1 MNCVN
6 GDEVLSNYE
15 LRLTAFKTLLAK
27 HTENSKL
34 QQQMPIKV
42 VNALALCEN
51 VHSFFSAL
59 KGRELNELTAYNE
72 SEFNFTML
80 LYAVV
85 NINNH
90 INTIRPVSSTA
101 LTAHS
106 QLMQVNSVIQRSP
119 ELISYIYV
127 LKWLHCVFAK
137 ASNDARTSPMSTIM
151 NVSLW
156 SDSNSDDSQLQ
167 MNYDDVLL
175 AQSAAASSG
184 AVDAL
189 LQGVVA
195 LLLQGE
201 LTKAQELCNH
211 KKAFFVS
218 ALLEGGLPFWEENE
232 DVRAMLLPPYM
243 WNMQFNSSEN
253 TTDKAGKGNANWIV
267 WLHTVYALAGNTN
280 MKNGLRDICRFISG
294 NTNDMTLTCSNV
306 YKYLYV
312 HVMSMFN
319 ACLMRQLRK
328 NGYNASAL
336 SCYVSDCEK
345 EMDDLQ
351 QANGNRDMTAV
362 LNAIRSDSIYTEIK
376 RRYPLIDIELQLLQL
391 HFTQVCV
398 EDSNDNGALLQ
409 CVQTMLHSIY
419 SQVSPER
426 HSQALP
432 ALISEHD
439 FVVFTQQM
447 KRCEF
452 LRSVCTLLVFLFKV
466 YPCVFTGKDGVN
478 DHVRKKVFTEYNE
491 LLWEYVQAVFEI
503 FPAKPQLYVYV
514 LTFMLELETVKKIV
528 NMLSN
533 RLSLMGT
540 QNDYLSCFVN
550 EVQMYFHAEH
560 GLDEVIASVVNGSV
574 LFSYAK
580 GGSVSVDD
588 TIYDNVMRRVKGA
601 SSSESSSVLHER
613 IKVDQALTL
622 FGAHSALSRVA
633 QDKYAIKLCFVMLYN
648 HQYALAEQFVQ
659 KLNYHHL
666 EEVVAEDE
674 SDCLIDECEI
684 IRRLKCVLLLIVR
697 TAKTYEEVLYLRRM
711 DVNGYKRSELCG
723 MSEML
728 VNVYAKQLNVLLKKC
743 VFDKDGVVKF
753 VNDCYATAVKEGDD
767 VGDIQ
772 YEPIKV
778 VFEEWL
784 YQTCQCVNVVCD
796 YGYYEDKA
804 NIPEVFK
811 AMLVGVFNEGID
823 EELLLNRYMI
833 NGSKRKGVLFM
844 LYHRLVSDFDF
855 MEGIASASLALLDK
869 DIDGDIS
876 TI

>member
-6 GDEVLSNYE
+6 VDETLSNYE
-15 LRLTAFKTLLAK
+15 HRLMAFKTHVMK
-27 HTENSKL
+27 HAEDSAL

-42 VNALALCEN
+42 VNASTLCEDY
-51 VHSFFSAL
+51 HTFFAAL
-59 KGRELNELTAYNE
+59 KGRDINELGTYNE

-80 LYAVV
+80 LNAIV
-85 NINNH
+85 NINTH
-90 INTIRPVSSTA
+90 IKTIRPVSSTSN
-101 LTAHS
+101 S
-106 QLMQVNSVIQRSP
+106 QLMQVNNIIQRSP
-119 ELISYIYV
+119 ELISYIYI

-137 ASNDARTSPMSTIM
+137 SSNDSHSSPMSTIM

-156 SDSNSDDSQLQ
+156 NDSANSDAS

-175 AQSAAASSG
+175 AQSAAAPSN

-189 LQGVVA
+189 LQGVAA

-201 LTKAQELCNH
+201 LAKAQELCNH

-218 ALLEGGLPFWEENE
+218 AVLEGGLPFWEEQE
-232 DVRAMLLPPYM
+232 DVKNMLLPPYM
-243 WNMQFNSSEN
+243 WNMQYSSGEHES
-253 TTDKAGKGNANWIV
+253 DKAGKGNANWIV

-294 NTNDMTLTCSNV
+294 NTNDMTLTGSNV

-312 HVMSMFN
+312 HVMNMFN
-319 ACLMRQLRK
+319 SRLMKELRR

-345 EMDDLQ
+345 EMDELQ
-351 QANGNRDMTAV
+351 QANSNNNDITAV

-398 EDSNDNGALLQ
+398 DDNCDDLLLQ
-409 CVQTMLHSIY
+409 NVQTLCNSVC
-419 SQVSPER
+419 SQIAPER
-426 HSQALP
+426 RSTALP

-439 FVVFTQQM
+439 FVVFAQRV

-452 LRSVCTLLVFLFKV
+452 LRNVCTLLVFLFKV
-466 YPCVFTGKDGVN
+466 YPAVFIGKSNLNDHLRKDVFTQ
-478 DHVRKKVFTEYNE
+478 YNE
-491 LLWEYVQAVFEI
+491 LLWEYIQAAFEM
-503 FPAKPQLYVYV
+503 FPSKPQLYVYV

-528 NMLSN
+528 NILSN

-540 QNDYLSCFVN
+540 QSDYLSCFVT

-574 LFSYAK
+574 LFTYAK
-580 GGSVSVDD
+580 GGSVTVDD
-588 TIYDNVMRRVKGA
+588 TIYDNIMRRVSGA
-601 SSSESSSVLHER
+601 SINENSSVLYER

-622 FGAHSALSRVA
+622 FGSDSALSRIA

-648 HQYALAEQFVQ
+648 HQYALAEQFVE
-659 KLNYHHL
+659 KMNYHHL
-666 EEVVAEDE
+666 EDVVAEEE

-697 TAKTYEEVLYLRRM
+697 TAKTYEEVLYVRKV
-711 DVNGYKRSELCG
+711 DVNGYKRGELCS
-723 MSEML
+723 MSETL
-728 VNVYAKQLNVLLKKC
+728 VNVYAKRLNVLLKKC
-743 VFDKDGVVKF
+743 LFDKDGVVKF
-753 VNDCYATAVKEGDD
+753 VNDCYATASVQVEGE
-767 VGDIQ
+767 IQ

-784 YQTCQCVNVVCD
+784 YQTCQCVTVVCD
-796 YGYYEDKA
+796 YGYYKDKM

-811 AMLVGVFNEGID
+811 AMLIGVFNEGK
-823 EELLLNRYMI
+823 EEEMMLNRYII

-844 LYHRLVSDFDF
+844 LYHRLVNDCDF
-855 MEGIASASLALLDK
+855 MEDIANASLPLLDK
-869 DIDGDIS
+869 DIDADIS
-876 TI
+876 TL